1 MTQVTLGEYR
11 MLPIKHFKNP
21 LGKGGDV
28 HPTAEFDAKL
38 TLSRSMPRIIIAG
51 TQSGTGKTC
60 LSLALVASLKRR
72 GLRIQTFKIGPDFL
86 DPSYLTVA
94 SGRPCYNLDG
104 WMTRKEYVLGLF
116 GRTTKD
122 ADIAVIEGV
131 MGLFDGSDPGNS
143 EGSTAEMARWL
154 DAPVLLVVNVHGM
167 ARSLSA
173 VVKGCVEFE
182 GDLKIAGIIANH
194 SGSDHH
200 KDWLIQSLKS
210 SSLPPLL
217 GAIPRGAFP
226 TLPSRHL
233 GLITADSQNLPPKIL
248 EELAVVLEQ
257 HISVDAIL
265 RIAKN
270 APPLSFTEPD
280 REVRPRSKRVSI
292 GVACDRAF
300 HFYYPDNLD
309 ELNLRGCDLIL
320 FSPLQDRKL
329 PEEMDALYF
338 GGGYPEEYAETL
350 AENREIQE
358 AVRQFARRGLPLYA
372 ECGGL
377 MYLTQGIETTQG
389 KRYPMVGLLPV
400 WSRMLNRLKSLGYVE
415 VTLTHNSLW
424 GERGAV
430 LRGHEFHY
438 SELAGPPQDNPL
450 WTPVYRIKRRRSEKI
465 FAEGFQQKNI
475 LASYVHLHW
484 ASQPQTIQTFVN
496 HCGAEL

>member
-1 MTQVTLGEYR
+1 MSQSL
-11 MLPIKHFKNP
+11 
-21 LGKGGDV
+21 
-28 HPTAEFDAKL
+28 
-38 TLSRSMPRIIIAG
+38 PRIIIAG
-51 TQSGTGKTC
+51 TQSGTGKTS

-72 GLRIQTFKIGPDFL
+72 GLRVQTFKIGPDFL

-94 SGRPCYNLDG
+94 SGRSCYNLDG
-104 WMTRKEYVLGLF
+104 WMTRKEYVLELF
-116 GRTTKD
+116 GRTMKD

-131 MGLFDGSDPGNS
+131 MGLFDGSDPGTS

-173 VVKGCVEFE
+173 LVKGCVEFE
-182 GDLKIAGIIANH
+182 RDLKVAGVIANH
-194 SGSDHH
+194 SGPDHH
-200 KDWLIQSLKS
+200 KDWLTQSLKS
-210 SSLPPLL
+210 ASLPPLL

-233 GLITADSQNLPPKIL
+233 GLITADPQNLPPKIL
-248 EELAVVLEQ
+248 GELADVFEQ
-257 HISVDAIL
+257 HLSVDAVL
-265 RIAKN
+265 EIAKN
-270 APPLSFTEPD
+270 ALPLPVTESEQEANPY
-280 REVRPRSKRVSI
+280 PKRISI
-292 GVACDRAF
+292 GVAYDRAF

-309 ELNLRGCDLIL
+309 ELKSRGCDLIL

-329 PEEMDALYF
+329 PEGIDALYF

-350 AENREIQE
+350 SDNHEMQE
-358 AVRQFARRGLPLYA
+358 AIRLFAKRGFPLYA

-389 KRYPMVGLLPV
+389 ERYSMVGLLPV
-400 WSRMLNRLKSLGYVE
+400 WSKMLNRLKSLGYVE
-415 VTLTHNSLW
+415 VTLTNNSLW

-438 SELAGPPQDNPL
+438 SELAGPPLDDPL
-450 WTPVYRIKRRRSEKI
+450 WTPVYRMKRRRSEKI
-465 FAEGFQQKNI
+465 FVDGFQQNNV

-484 ASQPQTIQTFVN
+484 ASHPRSVETFIN
-496 HCGAEL
+496 HCGANPVRNAGVFTTPFP

>member
-1 MTQVTLGEYR
+1 MSQS
-11 MLPIKHFKNP
+11 I
-21 LGKGGDV
+21 
-28 HPTAEFDAKL
+28 
-38 TLSRSMPRIIIAG
+38 PRIIIAG
-51 TQSGTGKTC
+51 TQSGTGKTS
-60 LSLALVASLKRR
+60 LSLALVASLRRR
-72 GLRIQTFKIGPDFL
+72 GLRVQTFKIGPDFL

-104 WMTRKEYVLGLF
+104 WMTRKEYVLELF
-116 GRTTKD
+116 SRATKD
-122 ADIAVIEGV
+122 ADLAVIEGV
-131 MGLFDGSDPGNS
+131 MGLFDGSNPENS

-182 GDLKIAGIIANH
+182 RGFKIAGIIANH

-200 KDWLIQSLKS
+200 KDWLTQSLKG

-217 GAIPRGAFP
+217 AAIPRGAFP

-233 GLITADSQNLPPKIL
+233 GLITADPGNLPPKSL
-248 EELAVVLEQ
+248 EKLADVLEQ
-257 HISVDAIL
+257 HLSVDAVMQ
-265 RIAKN
+265 IAKN
-270 APPLSFTEPD
+270 ASPFSVTEPGP
-280 REVRPRSKRVSI
+280 EVKPRAKRVSI
-292 GVACDRAF
+292 GVAYDRAF

-309 ELNLRGCDLIL
+309 ELKLRGCDLIL
-320 FSPLQDRKL
+320 FSPLRDRKL
-329 PEEMDALYF
+329 PEDIDALYF

-350 AENREIQE
+350 SENREMEE
-358 AVRQFARRGLPLYA
+358 AVRQFAGRGLPLYA

-377 MYLTQGIETTQG
+377 MYLTRGIETTQG
-389 KRYPMVGLLPV
+389 KRHSMVGLLPV

-415 VTLTHNSLW
+415 VTLTSNSLW

-438 SELAGPPQDNPL
+438 SELVGPPLDDPL
-450 WTPVYRIKRRRSEKI
+450 WTPVYRIKRRRTEKI
-465 FAEGFQQKNI
+465 FIEGFQQNNV

-484 ASQPQTIQTFVN
+484 ASQLRNVETFIN
-496 HCGAEL
+496 RCGVDPG